1 MPNKDKFSSAPY
13 HAALSLGTIM
23 EARARDPLFP
33 YAGPTWPTSPL
44 CLHKTGPMIVMGLIE
59 VEEERFF
66 NTAIVVDRGII
77 AGRYRKVHLLGGE
90 QI

>member
-23 EARARDPLFP
+23 EARARDPLR
-33 YAGPTWPTSPL
+33 PTWPTSPL